1 MKRKDIIEFEVGK
14 MEFGGI
20 SRSMYEDKRIKM
32 KGGITGQRVRAVV
45 KKSRSDSG
53 EVKQLELVEPSPIET
68 ADVCR
73 HFRQCGGCSILSIPY
88 EKQLEIKKDQVL
100 DLFDKAGL
108 KDYEFVGINPSP
120 SSVAYRNKMEYTFGD
135 EYKDGPLSLGMHKV
149 GRFIDIVTVD
159 DCRIVD
165 QDFKTIMTRTRDFFE
180 EKGLPYYRSFNHQGY
195 LRHLVV
201 RKGENTG
208 ELMVNIVTSSQLD
221 YNMDEYKDF
230 LLGLDLDSEL
240 VGVLHTIND
249 GLADAVQCDEMRILY
264 GRDYFYE
271 EVLGLRFKVS
281 PFSFFQTN
289 TKGAEALYTIARKF
303 AGDRG
308 HGKVVFDLYSGTGTI
323 GQLMAKTAKKVY
335 GIELV
340 EEAVFAA
347 NQNAVLNNLDNCEF
361 IAGDVA
367 KVVSSLPE
375 KPELIIVDPPRA
387 GILGNGV
394 KDIAEFG
401 AKEIVYV
408 SCNPRSLVENVVE
421 FEARGYKLDKLELMD
436 LFPNTPHVETV
447 ALLSKL
453 DVDKHIDV
461 EIKLDELDLTSA
473 ESKATYAQIKEYI
486 LEKFDLKVST
496 LYIAQIKKKCGIEL
510 RENYNKSKK
519 EKQVIPQCTPE
530 KGEAIMDALKHFKMI

>member
-108 KDYEFVGINPSP
+108 KEYEFVGINPSP

-221 YNMDEYKDF
+221 YNMDEYKEF

-340 EEAVFAA
+340 EEAVVAA

-421 FEARGYKLDKLELMD
+421 FEDRGYKLDKLELMD
-436 LFPNTPHVETV
+436 LFPNTPHCETV

-473 ESKATYAQIKEYI
+473 ESKATYAQIKEYVWN
-486 LEKFDLKVST
+486 KFGLKVPT
-496 LYIAQIKKKCGIEL
+496 LYIAQIKKKCGIKL
-510 RENYNKSKK
+510 REHYNKSKK

-530 KGEAIMDALKHFKMI
+530 KEEAIMDALRHFKMI